1 MGLAAD
7 GVAGKGF
14 QTELNVPV
22 SQRIEQILVNMERAR
37 WVPKPTGEQFI
48 FVNIP
53 EFKLHAFDSG
63 KLQFEMAVVVGK
75 PATNTAIF
83 NGMMKYVVFAPYW
96 NVPYSIVKNEM
107 GRTAAYF
114 NKRNMEIVGR
124 YSDGLPMVRQK
135 PGPGNSLGK
144 VKFLFPNSYSIYL
157 HDTPSKSLFG
167 QNTRAFSHGC
177 IRVADPSKLAHWVLR
192 FNQEWPYEKIEK
204 AFDYKKET
212 TVTIAKP
219 VPVFIGYFTCWV
231 DQNDKLNF
239 RKDIYGRDKKLAD
252 HLFPAGK

>member
-1 MGLAAD
+1 
-7 GVAGKGF
+7 
-14 QTELNVPV
+14 
-22 SQRIEQILVNMERAR
+22 
-37 WVPKPTGEQFI
+37 
-48 FVNIP
+48 
-53 EFKLHAFDSG
+53 
-63 KLQFEMAVVVGK
+63 
-75 PATNTAIF
+75 
-83 NGMMKYVVFAPYW
+83 MMKYVVFAPYW

-124 YSDGLPMVRQK
+124 YKDGLPMVRQK

-177 IRVADPSKLAHWVLR
+177 IRVSDPPKLAHWVLR
-192 FNQEWPYEKIEK
+192 FNPEWSYEKIEEG
-204 AFDYKKET
+204 FNYTKET

-219 VPVFIGYFTCWV
+219 IPVFIGYFTCWV
-231 DQNDKLNF
+231 DQNGKLNF